1 MGDFNHDML
10 KFNPNSKLLRILTK
24 YNIQNMIN
32 EPTRIT
38 QKSQTCIDLLLT
50 NHSSI
55 IINTEVLPP
64 FCSDHCSIT
73 AEVNFKTYK
82 AQAYIQTIWKY
93 NNANK
98 IALNEKLIATDW
110 SFINNSN
117 DIDYINEKFNN
128 TLLAADNDCIPKVTF
143 TRRPSDKPWMNNEIR
158 SQMRQRN
165 RLYYKAKNSQSEDH
179 FRKFKDKRN
188 QVTTLIREAKNNY
201 FQKLQTSLAD
211 PNTKPKQWYKI
222 ANEITKL
229 KNKSNPPPPLV
240 SNGNINI
247 HPLDKAER
255 LNKYFANISKIE
267 NPPPLPEI
275 NQNTNFSLSAIQVSE
290 QDVKDQHFILNSNKP
305 GGPDEIMPKL
315 IKLTDTSLIRPL
327 TMLFNKSLSLGQV
340 PAQWKMANISA
351 IFKGKGSEQDPTNY
365 RSISITSCLGKVMEK
380 IIFKYLYNYLEQ
392 HNILTKH
399 QSGFR
404 PKDYTVNQLLEIYH
418 VIIENLDKSKDIK
431 FVFCDISK
439 AFDKVWHEGLI
450 YKLSKYGIDGSLI
463 NWFKSYLSD
472 RKQRVVNEGYKSQ
485 WEHTSAGV
493 PQGSVLGPYL
503 LLIYINDIVDN
514 INCNIITLIVT

>member
-1 MGDFNHDML
+1 MELKLLILILIALDNKLDQLYTEFSSYDIICVSETKLNQNILNQDLELHGFHLPIRKDREENNGGGLLIYIKRNVHFERRQDLESNEIENIWAEVTCHQKKFLLGLFYRPPESPSEYWNLFENNIDIATDTNMDMLIMGDFNHDML

-38 QKSQTCIDLLLT
+38 QKSQTCIDLILT

-82 AQAYIQTIWKY
+82 AQAYKQTIWKY

-128 TLLAADNDCIPKVTF
+128 TLLAAANDCIPKVTF

-179 FRKFKDKRN
+179 FRKFKDNRN
-188 QVTTLIREAKNNY
+188 QVTTLIHEAKNNY

-255 LNKYFANISKIE
+255 LNKHFANISKIE

-275 NQNTNFSLSAIQVSE
+275 KQNTNFSFKVLFKLV
-290 QDVKDQHFILNSNKP
+290 NKTLK
-305 GGPDEIMPKL
+305 INF
-315 IKLTDTSLIRPL
+315 
-327 TMLFNKSLSLGQV
+327 LF
-340 PAQWKMANISA
+340 
-351 IFKGKGSEQDPTNY
+351 
-365 RSISITSCLGKVMEK
+365 
-380 IIFKYLYNYLEQ
+380 
-392 HNILTKH
+392 
-399 QSGFR
+399 
-404 PKDYTVNQLLEIYH
+404 
-418 VIIENLDKSKDIK
+418 
-431 FVFCDISK
+431 
-439 AFDKVWHEGLI
+439 
-450 YKLSKYGIDGSLI
+450 
-463 NWFKSYLSD
+463 
-472 RKQRVVNEGYKSQ
+472 
-485 WEHTSAGV
+485 
-493 PQGSVLGPYL
+493 
-503 LLIYINDIVDN
+503 
-514 INCNIITLIVT
+514 

>member
-1 MGDFNHDML
+1 
-10 KFNPNSKLLRILTK
+10 
-24 YNIQNMIN
+24 
-32 EPTRIT
+32 
-38 QKSQTCIDLLLT
+38 
-50 NHSSI
+50 
-55 IINTEVLPP
+55 
-64 FCSDHCSIT
+64 
-73 AEVNFKTYK
+73 
-82 AQAYIQTIWKY
+82 
-93 NNANK
+93 
-98 IALNEKLIATDW
+98 
-110 SFINNSN
+110 
-117 DIDYINEKFNN
+117 
-128 TLLAADNDCIPKVTF
+128 
-143 TRRPSDKPWMNNEIR
+143 
-158 SQMRQRN
+158 
-165 RLYYKAKNSQSEDH
+165 
-179 FRKFKDKRN
+179 
-188 QVTTLIREAKNNY
+188 
-201 FQKLQTSLAD
+201 
-211 PNTKPKQWYKI
+211 
-222 ANEITKL
+222 
-229 KNKSNPPPPLV
+229 
-240 SNGNINI
+240 
-247 HPLDKAER
+247 
-255 LNKYFANISKIE
+255 
-267 NPPPLPEI
+267 
-275 NQNTNFSLSAIQVSE
+275 
-290 QDVKDQHFILNSNKP
+290 
-305 GGPDEIMPKL
+305 MPKL

-365 RSISITSCLGKVMEK
+365 RPISITSCLGKVMEK

-404 PKDYTVNQLLEIYH
+404 PKDSTVNQLLEIYH

-503 LLIYINDIVDN
+503 FLIYINDIVDN
-514 INCNIITLIVT
+514 INCNIRLFADDTSLFTIIENNDSIKLLNEDLQSIARWSNDWCIILNPNKTKSLLITRKDNPNWPNVVFNNVIIEDEPSHTHLGITLSSNGGWRDHVNKIYQKAAYRLNLMRMLKHDIDRNSLTRFFISDIRPILEYGDIIWDNLNKNKSELLESIQLDAARIITGLRRGTNHEILYEELGWISLSKRRSNHKLIHFYKILNHDTPAYINNIIDNYNTHDIGYSF